1 MMTFVQAWLDVT
13 AGVAGDMLMGALVD
27 AGAELDGVQAAVR
40 AVAGEGIR
48 LRREQVLRAGLP
60 ATKIYVDIT
69 AKGDGPRTLPQL
81 AAQVEAAP
89 LAERTKSL
97 ALAALGLL
105 AGAYGRGHGI
115 AANEVSLQEVA
126 ALDVLTDIVGDCE
139 ALRLLGVESVT
150 ASPLAVGSGRIRTSH
165 GDLPVPVP
173 SVADLIRGWPLAELR
188 EPDSPSPESSAVEP
202 HPLRHTAHRYV
213 PLGGVSG
220 DEGTLTEE
228 PAQVV
233 GGRGLGELA
242 TPTGTA
248 LLRCFAQAC
257 EPNPPASVTRVG
269 VGAGGRDVPGRP
281 NVVRVLLH
289 H

>member
-1 MMTFVQAWLDVT
+1 MMASVQAWLDVT

-27 AGAELDGVQAAVR
+27 AGADLDGVQAAVR

-48 LRREQVLRAGLP
+48 LRREPVLRAGLA
-60 ATKIYVDIT
+60 ATKIHVDII
-69 AKGDGPRTLPQL
+69 ANRGGPRTFPQL

-89 LAERTKSL
+89 LDARTKSL
-97 ALAALGLL
+97 ALEALWLL

-115 AANEVSLQEVA
+115 AVEEVSLQEVA
-126 ALDVLTDIVGDCE
+126 ALDVLTDVVGDCE
-139 ALRLLGVESVT
+139 ALRLLGVETVS

-165 GDLPVPVP
+165 GDLAVPVP
-173 SVADLIRGWPLAELR
+173 AVADLARGWPLARLR
-188 EPDSPSPESSAVEP
+188 DPDGPSLEPAPVDP
-202 HPLRHTAHRYV
+202 HPLRHAAELYV

-220 DEGTLTEE
+220 DEGMLTEE

-248 LLRCFAQAC
+248 LLRSFARECAP
-257 EPNPPASVTRVG
+257 EPPMPVRRLG
-269 VGAGGRDVPGRP
+269 VGAGGRDTPGRP
-281 NVVRVLLH
+281 NVVRVLLD
-289 H
+289 